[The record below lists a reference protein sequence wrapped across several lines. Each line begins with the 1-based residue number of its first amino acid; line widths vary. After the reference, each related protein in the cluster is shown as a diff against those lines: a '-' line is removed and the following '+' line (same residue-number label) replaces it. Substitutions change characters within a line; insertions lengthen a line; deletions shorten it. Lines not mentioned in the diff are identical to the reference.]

1 MVMSFLVHIHGW
13 FCWWLK
19 SCTTW
24 DVWNPINNG
33 IYYLSTG
40 ARFQP
45 STVSMLPC
53 RIFARIHGEESG
65 WCATGDLDPAFVRQ
79 QKFSGDNFLLHGLG
93 GGKSIFWKKN
103 KSSLLWGNDPIWRTY
118 FWNGLKPPTRIFNI
132 SCTPLKFKSKMPL
145 KNDGWKTSR
154 SFKIGMV
161 TFQGLHPWKFTKL
174 KSGKSSEPSTSMT
187 LRSMIIFQGVY
198 VNVKLLGGKCRFS
211 TFKRN
216 SFDLVDVWMGGFNK
230 RYRNEWMLGSNL
242 CPSNFPHPQKCFKD

>member
-1 MVMSFLVHIHGW
+1 
-13 FCWWLK
+13 
-19 SCTTW
+19 
-24 DVWNPINNG
+24 
-33 IYYLSTG
+33 
-40 ARFQP
+40 
-45 STVSMLPC
+45 
-53 RIFARIHGEESG
+53 
-65 WCATGDLDPAFVRQ
+65 
-79 QKFSGDNFLLHGLG
+79 
-93 GGKSIFWKKN
+93 
-103 KSSLLWGNDPIWRTY
+103 
-118 FWNGLKPPTRIFNI
+118 
-132 SCTPLKFKSKMPL
+132 MPL

-230 RYRNEWMLGSNL
+230 KYRNEWMLGSNL
-242 CPSNFPHPQKCFKD
+242 CPSNFPHPQKCFKDWQVMMKIASFDNTNSHPGGWREIDMKWHELRACWVDEALASLHLQSHNDGTWTFPGCDTSFQRETKQIQTPTNLKWRMTERKGLYWPGWIGFVSVVLLAFSDTCFVGFTCSWIFPMWSCVF